1 MAFRVL
7 FIAHA
12 PDANKEKHHSVI
24 QTEKYILYAVVVRNQ
39 EEALEVCK
47 QYIEEKEI
55 DSIIL
60 CPGFTHEDVAE
71 LFRTVGGKVG
81 VSVARGDGPS
91 NRISHEAIK
100 REGYF

>member
-7 FIAHA
+7 FISHA

-47 QYIEEKEI
+47 PL
-55 DSIIL
+55 S
-60 CPGFTHEDVAE
+60 
-71 LFRTVGGKVG
+71 
-81 VSVARGDGPS
+81 
-91 NRISHEAIK
+91 RIYA
-100 REGYF
+100 